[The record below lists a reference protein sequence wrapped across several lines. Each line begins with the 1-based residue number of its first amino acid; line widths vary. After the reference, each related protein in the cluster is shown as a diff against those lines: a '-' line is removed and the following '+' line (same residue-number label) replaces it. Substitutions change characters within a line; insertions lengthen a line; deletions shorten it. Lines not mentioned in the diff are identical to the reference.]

1 MAIFLF
7 IGRFVTPKM
16 TIMKVEQLLVQYLYK
31 NKTVSIQDIGS
42 FSISPDVV
50 LPAEG
55 DKDNSLPEG
64 AIRFSFDKKTLA
76 DDGLIDYIKEQSGKI
91 RPLAA
96 SDLESYTIL
105 TRQFLN
111 IGKPLFIEGLG
122 TLQKNQQG
130 TLDFTQG
137 TSSIITRAEIPQNII
152 KEKIQD
158 DISFAAPQKKVASRK
173 GWMIAVL
180 LLFAAST
187 AAAIYY
193 FMKNRGKEVPVTEQ
207 LAVAPN
213 STALSDSISP
223 AQRDSLLKKDSLAT
237 QQVKPSNDGYSFKI
251 VIKEYTTKAAAEKA
265 YERLTNYG
273 HKLLLVPI
281 DSMRFKISMPFTSP
295 VADSLRAKDSL
306 RKFFGGNPYVE
317 L

>member
-1 MAIFLF
+1 
-7 IGRFVTPKM
+7 
-16 TIMKVEQLLVQYLYK
+16 MKVEQLLVQYLYK

-42 FSISPDVV
+42 FSISPDTV
-50 LPAEG
+50 LPSEG
-55 DKDNSLPEG
+55 DKDTSLPEG
-64 AIRFSFDKKTLA
+64 AIQFSFDKKTLA
-76 DDGLIDYIKEQSGKI
+76 DEGLVDYIKEQSGKI

-137 TSSIITRAEIPQNII
+137 TSSIITRADVPQTII

-158 DISFAAPQKKVASRK
+158 DISFAAPQKKTSSRK
-173 GWMIAVL
+173 GWMVAVL
-180 LLFAAST
+180 VIFALST

-193 FMKNRGKEVPVTEQ
+193 FMNREKEVPVTEQ
-207 LAVAPN
+207 VAVTKDT
-213 STALSDSISP
+213 SALSDSIPP
-223 AQRDSLLKKDSLAT
+223 AVRDSLLKKDSLAV

-251 VIKEYTTKAAAEKA
+251 VLKEYTTKAAAEKA
-265 YERLTNYG
+265 YARLTNYG
-273 HKLLLVPI
+273 HKLLLVPV
-281 DSMRFKISMPFTSP
+281 DSIRFKISMPFTSP
-295 VADSLRAKDSL
+295 VSDSLRVKDSL